1 MLIAGGRQ
9 LTERFEMIE
18 ELKDTT
24 ILNKIGGRFKL
35 SALIQKRMIEIME
48 GGRPLIEDTEGMT
61 SMEIV
66 VEEIRQGKI
75 VLEEAAVQTPK
86 KEKVKTDPF

>member
-1 MLIAGGRQ
+1 
-9 LTERFEMIE
+9 MIE

-24 ILNKIGGRFKL
+24 ILNKVGGRFKL
-35 SALIQKRMIEIME
+35 SALIQKRMIELME

-61 SMEIV
+61 PMEIV

-75 VLEEAAVQTPK
+75 VLEDPAVQNTK
-86 KEKVKTDPF
+86 KDKVKADPF

>member
-1 MLIAGGRQ
+1 
-9 LTERFEMIE
+9 MIE

-35 SALIQKRMIEIME
+35 SALIQKRMIELME

-61 SMEIV
+61 PMEIV

-75 VLEEAAVQTPK
+75 AMEDPAVHSSK
-86 KEKVKTDPF
+86 KDKVKADPF

>member
-1 MLIAGGRQ
+1 
-9 LTERFEMIE
+9 MIE

-35 SALIQKRMIEIME
+35 SALIQKRMIELME

-75 VLEEAAVQTPK
+75 VLEEAAAQTPK
-86 KEKVKTDPF
+86 KEKIKADPF

>member
-1 MLIAGGRQ
+1 
-9 LTERFEMIE
+9 MIE

-35 SALIQKRMIEIME
+35 SALIQKRMIELLE
-48 GGRPLIEDTEGMT
+48 GGRPLIENTEGKT
-61 SMEIV
+61 QIEIV

-75 VLEEAAVQTPK
+75 VLETPAAATGK
-86 KEKVKTDPF
+86 KEKSKADPF